1 MPGMTDAEFLGS
13 GAPPPGGGMSD
24 AEFMGATPGSPSA
37 APTMASS
44 AQQWAKDISTV
55 RPDQSAS
62 MFGTPVTQR
71 QDTYGQQVK
80 AYWDEGVR
88 KAKEGLGRVMEATDP
103 LKPHMGPFGT
113 VGGLGEAASGAVSA
127 LASPVTA
134 VTNPAWEYATGIPGE
149 KAINALGAGTPVR
162 GAGAL
167 NLRPR
172 APVPEINPAIPPRGS
187 ALALPGTLQRPP
199 VVDMGA
205 LEASLAGP
213 AAERAPT
220 ASAAPSEASGT
231 RLLPPEAP
239 HESYSGRASVGA
251 AGNENPLADYSPQTI
266 AKLRGDLQQAFP
278 TPHLLEQ
285 AIEERSAHHTLG
297 ELSPDLEAKMGGLAA
312 SSGPERAEIVSALAQ
327 RAREGKDR
335 MRAVL
340 DRGFGPAQ
348 NRFELAKR
356 LKTQQAEE
364 SKPFWDAFKRTV
376 ITPTPELEAL
386 MPRLKAA
393 GALQAANK
401 ALRIEGLPETHWFE
415 GRELGTEVR
424 VPTATAFQY
433 AKEHLDDLI
442 ERAMAA
448 PGGANETRRLAQLK
462 TDLVNAIDRHPD
474 PNTAGV
480 WKAAREAYAP
490 ASQIEKAMRLGERV
504 LTGHVHEDE
513 LPFLT
518 ASFGPNET
526 AAMKIGMR
534 NYLEDRFGKP
544 GKVERG
550 TINTI
555 LAPSNQKK
563 IAWAIGDEAADRI
576 VAAIEHEQSML
587 DAPGRIHG
595 NSQTM
600 ARSEAR
606 KEWVPGPGPL
616 DRLGG
621 VSLGDVAGAVVHPGK
636 TAGKM
641 AAKVGLNKFAAR
653 KEAEFAKLREEA
665 ARIYTLQGAERDA
678 VARALL
684 GSEEGPIGP
693 AAVSSGPRPWE
704 PPARFTAPPV
714 ARNPQKTAAYAR
726 YEAPPKEEKI
736 APAKVDLSRGKKLEK
751 DTSLFQFLAH
761 HGGLKETPDLRSI
774 LDGNPLVPGYG
785 RLLRKNGLTED
796 HAREIAVEAGF
807 LPETSG
813 SGVNT
818 SSISDLHEAIRDEA
832 HGKRRYRLG
841 VAPEAKVDA
850 AENQRLRDEHID
862 AAFHDDGIPP
872 PTGALRDRV
881 AELVFREGV
890 EDPLEAYERAVMEEH
905 YAGRNEATTL
915 PGIPKGIPGWELPD
929 EPGPASPG
937 GHGASPARRPK
948 GEAAGAASR
957 HAGERNR
964 APAAGTGA
972 KAVKPPPFASG
983 GAVRPPLST
992 RKQSN
997 YSPTAGTKARHCGP
1011 CKAWPN
1017 GSCSMYREHNK
1028 CTAVVGF
1035 IAAKGACDWWEKGV
1049 PHRADGGALSDDDIA
1064 SMTHQPE
1071 QPNPAASAVDMG
1083 KLIAKHLWD
1092 KAVSAAT
1099 APRDAL
1105 YGNMQVTDP
1114 ETGMPT
1120 REAMGRAQGVANMA
1134 MTGGIPFAQR
1144 GAAGIF
1150 GGRLAQTADQAAL
1163 KQAEEMAAKGH
1174 PKEDIWNATGWF
1186 KGADDKWRFEIPD
1199 EKSAL
1204 KQPLQSFYDAETAK
1218 YGHQAQET
1226 WLPNLLQHDELMAAY
1241 PNMDRARLF
1250 VGDSRSGTAR
1260 GAYQGT
1266 DMEGSHLVGIQPKE
1280 GKTTLLHELQHAVQN
1295 DEGFAAGSSPYAQ
1308 MQPIND
1314 RLLSLYKQLQTTDIG
1329 DPNRRVLQAA
1339 YDALRDQREL
1349 TAMDLYRRHAGEVEA
1364 RNVQSRMNMTPEE
1377 RKAKPPWT
1385 TEDTPREQQ
1394 IVRMGGNGPQMSL
1407 PERKGLKVADDG
1419 IRINIAPRDMQVPEW
1434 GKGLSWGLTA
1444 YRSKVNGEDAIH
1456 VRDARLPPE
1465 MRGQGHGTA
1474 MYEHAADLAAKEGKP
1489 LLSDGTVTQDAA
1501 NRWMALNRAGY
1512 NVQMAPNKVFR
1523 PGPPEAPQ
1531 LGRFETPDGSPVFRV
1546 KTAPPG
1552 ITAYHG
1558 SPHDFDKFDLSKI
1571 GTGEGAQAYGH
1582 GLYFAENEGVAKQ
1595 YRDTLTATRVPDA
1608 AYLDPELGSK
1618 LTASEQRMKEINNQI
1633 MEARFAGK
1641 SEQSINKLRTILD
1654 KATNN
1659 HLDLI
1664 EKTKFPG
1671 RMYQVAIKAPPEH
1684 FLDWDK
1690 PLDAEHP
1697 ARAHLNELADMGL
1710 SHHEYGADRNLA
1722 KNAKLAAQNPNLTGE
1737 GLYRQMSNAIEAARP
1752 VLKQRGDPR
1761 ALFGDLSSMTST
1773 KLREAGI
1780 PGIKY
1785 LDQGSRGKGDGTR
1798 NYVVFDD
1805 KLIDILKKYGLA
1817 GLAALPAAGAY
1828 HFQDKDIPK
1837 RDRGGSIKFKPEW
1850 WIKAKARRAAFA

>member
-199 VVDMGA
+199 VVDMDA

-576 VAAIEHEQSML
+576 VDAIEHEQSML
-587 DAPGRIHG
+587 DAPSRIHG

-606 KEWVPGPGPL
+606 KEWVPGAGPL
-616 DRLGG
+616 DKLGG
-621 VSLGDVAGAVVHPGK
+621 VSLGDIAGAAVHPVK

-641 AAKVGLNKFAAR
+641 VAKAGFNKFAAK

-665 ARIYTLQGAERDA
+665 ARIYTLQGVERDA

-807 LPETSG
+807 LPETGG

-818 SSISDLHEAIRDEA
+818 SSIGDLHEAIRDEA

-997 YSPTAGTKARHCGP
+997 YSPTAGTKSRHCGP

-1064 SMTHQPE
+1064 AQDAAEAAAARVRAPYAKANARASGLPDVV
-1071 QPNPAASAVDMG
+1071 NYFGNKLASAV
-1083 KLIAKHLWD
+1083 
-1092 KAVSAAT
+1092 T

-1105 YGNMQVTDP
+1105 YGTMQVTDP

-1120 REAMGRAQGVANMA
+1120 REAMERGQSVANMA
-1134 MTGGIPFAQR
+1134 MTGAVPFAQR
-1144 GAAGIF
+1144 GAAGMA
-1150 GGRLAQTADQAAL
+1150 GGRLT
-1163 KQAEEMAAKGH
+1163 
-1174 PKEDIWNATGWF
+1174 
-1186 KGADDKWRFEIPD
+1186 
-1199 EKSAL
+1199 
-1204 KQPLQSFYDAETAK
+1204 QPT
-1218 YGHQAQET
+1218 
-1226 WLPNLLQHDELMAAY
+1226 
-1241 PNMDRARLF
+1241 
-1250 VGDSRSGTAR
+1250 
-1260 GAYQGT
+1260 
-1266 DMEGSHLVGIQPKE
+1266 
-1280 GKTTLLHELQHAVQN
+1280 
-1295 DEGFAAGSSPYAQ
+1295 
-1308 MQPIND
+1308 
-1314 RLLSLYKQLQTTDIG
+1314 
-1329 DPNRRVLQAA
+1329 
-1339 YDALRDQREL
+1339 
-1349 TAMDLYRRHAGEVEA
+1349 
-1364 RNVQSRMNMTPEE
+1364 
-1377 RKAKPPWT
+1377 
-1385 TEDTPREQQ
+1385 
-1394 IVRMGGNGPQMSL
+1394 
-1407 PERKGLKVADDG
+1407 LKVADDG
-1419 IRINIAPRDMQVPEW
+1419 IRINIAPHDMQVPEW

-1512 NVQMAPNKVFR
+1512 NVQMAPDKVFR
-1523 PGPPEAPQ
+1523 PGPPEAPH

-1546 KTAPPG
+1546 EPAAAPG

-1558 SPHDFDKFDLSKI
+1558 SPHDFDRFDLSKI

-1582 GLYFAENEGVAKQ
+1582 GLYFAENEGVARG
-1595 YRDTLTATRVPDA
+1595 YRERLSDRAEAPPSILVGPDKRQIDVYDVPGEVSTLRGMRNDV
-1608 AYLDPELGSK
+1608 SH
-1618 LTASEQRMKEINNQI
+1618 EQLKK
-1633 MEARFAGK
+1633 EARENLTRA
-1641 SEQSINKLRTILD
+1641 QSIKGQMREP
-1654 KATNN
+1654 ATKRAQAAVDWLNQN
-1659 HLDLI
+1659 EGAHWTTNPEI
-1664 EKTKFPG
+1664 G

-1690 PLDAEHP
+1690 PLSEQSPEAKIAVQRLASEIGAKDYRTSGQGLIESLGSALMRKEGLSP
-1697 ARAHLNELADMGL
+1697 NDARAA
-1710 SHHEYGADRNLA
+1710 
-1722 KNAKLAAQNPNLTGE
+1722 
-1737 GLYRQMSNAIEAARP
+1737 
-1752 VLKQRGDPR
+1752 V
-1761 ALFGDLSSMTST
+1761 ST
-1773 KLREAGI
+1773 RLREAGI

-1785 LDQGSRGKGDGTR
+1785 LDQGSRAQPTPTYPQGYKITPPAQNIHGKWMVKSSDYNSKGMLFDTQAQAQAKLDEMFPGYELPKPKETR

-1837 RDRGGSIKFKPEW
+1837 RARGGSIKFKPDW